1 MANIKDGLGTES
13 PPTSCTNG
21 LVAACRAEPRI
32 WSVGI
37 EYYIVSR
44 CRLRPVPEV
53 LVRKVVF
60 VWTLFSY
67 FKVALSYARAR
78 RSITNPHATGPVA
91 QNENGPLVDVHHSTR
106 RTDAC
111 HDASRTIRV
120 HRPLSPSA
128 GPDACLSRS
137 SYRLQSPSAGGVAIP
152 PAACPP
158 SLPRPPPVH
167 DGVGLRRRGLVGRRG
182 QGGGRWPWL
191 EVKGRYAANL
201 LRHE

>member
-1 MANIKDGLGTES
+1 MDGQRDDQTSAALSDKCAVGHCMREWVSGNEPRRGAAAAIMANIKEGLGTES

-60 VWTLFSY
+60 VWALFSY

-120 HRPLSPSA
+120 HRPLRGLTPA
-128 GPDACLSRS
+128 SRVFHIAS
-137 SYRLQSPSAGGVAIP
+137 SH
-152 PAACPP
+152 
-158 SLPRPPPVH
+158 PRPH
-167 DGVGLRRRGLVGRRG
+167 
-182 QGGGRWPWL
+182 GGRSPQ
-191 EVKGRYAANL
+191 
-201 LRHE
+201 LRVRHLCDGEAK